1 MTEENQVVIKE
12 NNPAELNSDTMSKLV
27 LRGDMSG
34 LSEEQK
40 VEYYIC
46 LCKSMGLN
54 PATKPFQIIKFQGRE
69 IMYAT
74 KDCTEQ
80 LRKIHGVSICELDKQ
95 FQDGMYI
102 VTAKAQDKD
111 GRYDAATGVTFI
123 TGLKGDALANSIMKA
138 ESKAKRRVTLSIC
151 GLGMLDESE
160 TDTIGKYQK
169 IDVKSGEIIEGAETK
184 QDTRK
189 PEDFFKQI
197 EISDFEQELKAIYL
211 DAAQWSVCLNG
222 EEAKKFLEDIIA
234 ACKKKKAEFTSQM
247 HMGEDKPINSYEE
260 IRG

>member
-1 MTEENQVVIKE
+1 MTEENQVAVKD
-12 NNPAELNSDTMSKLV
+12 NDQSKLTADTMSKLV

-34 LSEEQK
+34 LSEDQK
-40 VEYYIC
+40 VEYYAC

-80 LRKIHGVSICELDKQ
+80 LRKIYGVSICELDKL
-95 FQDGMYI
+95 FQDGLYI
-102 VTAKAQDKD
+102 VTAKAQDKE
-111 GRYDAATGVTFI
+111 GRYDAATGVISI
-123 TGLKGDALANSIMKA
+123 TNLKGDAMANAIMKA

-169 IDVKSGEIIEGAETK
+169 IDVKTGELIEGNEPK
-184 QDTRK
+184 DNFNK
-189 PEDFFKQI
+189 EYFIKQI
-197 EISDFEQELKAIYL
+197 EVSDFVDELNAIYKHAL
-211 DAAQWSVCLNG
+211 EWSVKLSG
-222 EEAKKFLEDIIA
+222 DEAKKFMETVIA
-234 ACKKKKAEFTSQM
+234 KCKERKESLSSEM
-247 HMGEDKPINSYEE
+247 HMGEDARAPKTYEE